1 METAKN
7 PTTNPTARLSGST
20 AQDSTQPPLAGPVL
34 YQTLLG
40 VHDEM
45 MDANGAI
52 MPHWQQWYD
61 AFSRWSPNQ
70 RKANWDEL
78 NEVVRETGIAYDL
91 FADPN
96 ENKQPWSIDLTPLI
110 IAPKE
115 WQWLNVALTQRAR
128 LFNAMHND
136 LYGHRRLLHEGFI
149 PAALVLSDPSYLR
162 PMRGNQSAY
171 NGIQFYAADLAKSP
185 DGIWRVLDNHAET
198 PAGLGF
204 ALANRIAITHCEGNL
219 FRSSKAIRLASY
231 FQQLQS
237 TLTKRTELEDP
248 YIAILSPGPE
258 HPDYFSHAY
267 LARYLGY
274 LLVEGGDLVYQNNR
288 ICLKTLAGLKPIDL
302 IVRSIEGLNADPL
315 ELNPN
320 GVHGTTSMVQAI
332 RDKGIIMAN
341 QLGTSIVENRALAP
355 YLPKVCKYLLGEEL
369 MLHEAPRWW
378 LGDPKSRA
386 HVLEN
391 LDSVLISEAHEGS
404 GRPGEARAATDPT
417 TLDPAGKQA
426 LIDRIMLFGNRM
438 VAEQKTGYATTPS
451 WTGEE
456 LKPHPF
462 AIRFYTSRKE
472 QGYDVLPGGLSMSV
486 GAQQAIGLHSPEG
499 LTRDVWVVSDKQ
511 PEPFESIWASIAR
524 QGSYSRAGRSL
535 QSRIADN
542 LFWLGRNVERV
553 EWQFRLCRQALARL
567 NEDSGP
573 EEDQRTVVS
582 ALNTLILR
590 APKARVF
597 DAGFGGMNEIER
609 LVRTILYGKDRAYGF
624 QESLAH
630 MHRLAGLTR
639 DRMSAEAL
647 RILNEFFTNQKWF
660 KEPGFMHTG
669 HVIDLLDE
677 GLMVLAAFSGMV
689 MENMTRNYGWRF
701 LDIGRRIERAE
712 NLSGLLNRLIF
723 APGMSWDAPRRLMFI
738 LEVADSFITY
748 RSRYRITPTLSAV
761 VDLLLLDETNPRSIA
776 FQISALHDHI
786 NYLPKEP
793 EIGLRSEENRL
804 ILELLTDLQLSE
816 GHKLAQIPQLEQGKE
831 IEQVITEECRL
842 EQLLNNQISKL
853 PQLTELLTR
862 RYFTHT
868 EEQTQRI

>member
-1 METAKN
+1 MKLEKTSDPK
-7 PTTNPTARLSGST
+7 TRLSGNT
-20 AQDSTQPPLAGPVL
+20 AEDGMQPPAGAPML
-34 YQTLLG
+34 YQTLPG
-40 VHDEM
+40 IHDEM
-45 MDANGAI
+45 MDADGSI
-52 MPHWQQWYD
+52 MPHWQQWFD
-61 AFSRWSPNQ
+61 AFSRWSPSD
-70 RKANWDEL
+70 RSAHWDEL

-96 ENKQPWSIDLTPLI
+96 DARQPWSIDLAPLI
-110 IAPKE
+110 IAPEE
-115 WQWLNVALTQRAR
+115 WQWLKVALAQRAR

-136 LYGHRRLLHEGFI
+136 LYGHRRLLHEGYI
-149 PAALVLSDPSYLR
+149 PAALVMSDPSYLR

-171 NGIQFYAADLAKSP
+171 NGVQFFAADLAKAP
-185 DGIWRVLDNHAET
+185 DGNWRVLDNHAET

-204 ALANRIAITHCEGNL
+204 ALANRIALTHCEGNL
-219 FRSSKAIRLASY
+219 FRSSKAVRLASY

-237 TLTKRTELEDP
+237 TLVKRTELEDP

-320 GVHGTTSMVQAI
+320 GMDGTTSMVQAI

-355 YLPKVCKYLLGEEL
+355 YLPEICRFLLGEDL
-369 MLHEAPRWW
+369 MLREAERWW
-378 LGDPKSRA
+378 LGDPTSRS
-386 HVLEN
+386 HVLAN
-391 LDSVLISEAHEGS
+391 LDDMLISDAHEGS
-404 GRPGEARAATDPT
+404 GRPGEARPATDPAK
-417 TLDPAGKQA
+417 LSEAERKD
-426 LIDRIMLFGNRM
+426 LIDKIHLFGNNL
-438 VAEQKTGYATTPS
+438 VAEKKTGYATTPS
-451 WTGEE
+451 WSGETLE
-456 LKPHPF
+456 PRPF
-462 AIRFYTSRKE
+462 AIRFYGSRKE
-472 QGYDVLPGGLSMSV
+472 QGYEILPGGLSMSV
-486 GAQQAIGLHSPEG
+486 GEQHAIGLHSPEG
-499 LTRDVWVVSDKQ
+499 LTRDVWVVSDAQ

-542 LFWLGRNVERV
+542 LFWLGRNVERI
-553 EWQFRLCRQALARL
+553 EWQFRLCRQALSRL

-590 APKARVF
+590 APKAQVF

-609 LVRTILYGKDRAYGF
+609 LVRTVLYGKNRAYGF

-630 MHRLAGLTR
+630 MHRLTGLTR
-639 DRMSAEAL
+639 DRMSSDAW
-647 RILNEFFTNQKWF
+647 RILNEFFTDHRWF

-669 HVIDLLDE
+669 HVIDLLDK
-677 GLMVLAAFSGMV
+677 GLMVLAAFSGMA

-723 APGMSWDAPRRLMFI
+723 APGMVSDAPRRLMFI

-748 RSRYRITPTLSAV
+748 RSRYRITPTLPAV
-761 VDLLLLDETNPRSIA
+761 IDLLLLDETNPRSIA
-776 FQISALHDHI
+776 FQIAALHEHV

-793 EIGLRSEENRL
+793 ESGLRSEENRL
-804 ILELLTDLQLSE
+804 ILELLTDIQLSE
-816 GHKLAQIPQLEQGKE
+816 GHKLAQIPQFEQGKD
-831 IEQVITEECRL
+831 IEQIISEECRL

-868 EEQTQRI
+868 EEQAQRI

>member
-1 METAKN
+1 MA
-7 PTTNPTARLSGST
+7 SS
-20 AQDSTQPPLAGPVL
+20 
-34 YQTLLG
+34 
-40 VHDEM
+40 
-45 MDANGAI
+45 
-52 MPHWQQWYD
+52 
-61 AFSRWSPNQ
+61 F
-70 RKANWDEL
+70 
-78 NEVVRETGIAYDL
+78 
-91 FADPN
+91 F
-96 ENKQPWSIDLTPLI
+96 
-110 IAPKE
+110 
-115 WQWLNVALTQRAR
+115 
-128 LFNAMHND
+128 
-136 LYGHRRLLHEGFI
+136 
-149 PAALVLSDPSYLR
+149 
-162 PMRGNQSAY
+162 
-171 NGIQFYAADLAKSP
+171 AADLAKAP
-185 DGIWRVLDNHAET
+185 DGTWRVLDNHAET

-204 ALANRIAITHCEGNL
+204 ALANRIALTHCEGNL

-237 TLTKRTELEDP
+237 TLVKRTELEDP

-320 GVHGTTSMVQAI
+320 GMDGTTSIVQAI

-355 YLPKVCKYLLGEEL
+355 YLPKICKFLLGEDL
-369 MLHEAPRWW
+369 MLQEAQRWW
-378 LGDPKSRA
+378 LGDAQSRA
-386 HVLEN
+386 HVFEN
-391 LDSVLISEAHEGS
+391 LDHVLISDAHEGS
-404 GRPGEARAATDPT
+404 GRPGEARPATDPS
-417 TLDPAGKQA
+417 TLSSSEKAA
-426 LIDRIMLFGNRM
+426 LIDKIMLFGNSL
-438 VAEQKTGYATTPS
+438 VAEEKVGYATTPS
-451 WTGEE
+451 WSGEKLE
-456 LKPHPF
+456 PHPF
-462 AIRFYTSRKE
+462 AIRFYSSRKE
-472 QGYDVLPGGLSMSV
+472 QGYNVMPGGLSMSV
-486 GAQQAIGLHSPEG
+486 GEQHAIGLHSPEG
-499 LTRDVWVVSDKQ
+499 LTRDVWVVSDSQ

-542 LFWLGRNVERV
+542 LFWLGRNVERM
-553 EWQFRLCRQALARL
+553 EWQFRLCRQALGRL

-573 EEDQRTVVS
+573 EEDQRTVIS

-590 APKARVF
+590 APKAQVF
-597 DAGFGGMNEIER
+597 DAGFGGMNEVER
-609 LVRTILYGKDRAYGF
+609 LVRTILYGKNRAYGF
-624 QESLAH
+624 QESLSH
-630 MHRLAGLTR
+630 VHRLTGLTR
-639 DRMSAEAL
+639 DRMSSEAW
-647 RILNEFFTNQKWF
+647 RILNEFFTDNRWH

-669 HVIDLLDE
+669 HVIDLLDK
-677 GLMVLAAFSGMV
+677 GLMVLAAFSGMA

-723 APGMSWDAPRRLMFI
+723 APGMAGDTSRRMMFI

-748 RSRYRITPTLSAV
+748 RSRYRITPTLPAV
-761 VDLLLLDETNPRSIA
+761 IDLLLLDETNPRSIA

-793 EIGLRSEENRL
+793 EPGLRSEENRI
-804 ILELLTDLQLSE
+804 ILELLTELQLSE
-816 GHKLAQIPQLEQGKE
+816 GHKLAQIPQFEQGKGFE
-831 IEQVITEECRL
+831 DIIAEECRL
-842 EQLLNNQISKL
+842 EQLLHNQIAKL

-868 EEQTQRI
+868 EEQAQRI